1 MTDGTPKKS
10 DLGTRTI
17 SAIVMVAVAGAALW
31 LGGWL
36 WTIFVAAV
44 ALGVLYE
51 WAQLARGFCKSP
63 PSLSAWISIGVAYVG
78 LAGYELVFLRHQFP
92 TLYPLLEVVLGVIA
106 TDVGAYTAG
115 RTFGGPKIAPSIS
128 PSKTWSGLAG
138 GMIAA
143 ALVMV
148 AITWL
153 EVRHSFSMEGGCAT
167 SRTCPAFA
175 DQAIPVALSG
185 FVLAIVAQ
193 AGDFFESWMKR
204 RAGVKDSGHLI
215 PGHGGLFDR
224 VDGLMAVAF
233 ISGFVP
239 LVVALVAS
247 LMGESLLPSPA

>member
-1 MTDGTPKKS
+1 MSEPTPKKS
-10 DLGTRTI
+10 DLGTRTL
-17 SAIVMVAVAGAALW
+17 SAIVMVAVAGTALW
-31 LGGWL
+31 MGGWL
-36 WTIFVAAV
+36 WTLFVAAI

-51 WAQLARGFCKSP
+51 WTQLARGFCKSP
-63 PSLSAWISIGVAYVG
+63 PSLSAWIVTGIAYIG
-78 LAGYELVFLRHQFP
+78 LAGYALVFLRHQFP

-106 TDVGAYTAG
+106 TDVGAYLAG
-115 RTFGGPKIAPSIS
+115 RTFGGPKIAPRIS

-143 ALVMV
+143 ALVLV
-148 AITWL
+148 AISWF
-153 EVRHSFSMEGGCAT
+153 EVSHSLSMEGGCAT
-167 SRTCPAFA
+167 SRTCPRFA
-175 DQAIPVALSG
+175 DLVIPVVLSG
-185 FVLAIVAQ
+185 FLLAIVAQ

-233 ISGFVP
+233 ITGFVP